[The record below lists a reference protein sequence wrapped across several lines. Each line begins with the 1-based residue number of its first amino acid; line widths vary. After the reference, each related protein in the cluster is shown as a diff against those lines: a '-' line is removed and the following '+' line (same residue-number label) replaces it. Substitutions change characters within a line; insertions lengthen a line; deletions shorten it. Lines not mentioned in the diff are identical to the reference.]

1 MVKKP
6 DIQLD
11 SDYICTYFLGEVPEA
26 VEHFAREKGLKIYP
40 LNDKEAPELFVIDP
54 GEFLYM
60 IKNAAYVLTDSFHA
74 VAFSI
79 KFNKEF
85 YVFDRKENGVAGMF
99 SRIETIAKLFGLE
112 NRIQNREKIV
122 EQLPISNWMEIENKL
137 AAEKKKSMKKLLE
150 VMGY

>member
-1 MVKKP
+1 MHLFP
-6 DIQLD
+6 RG
-11 SDYICTYFLGEVPEA
+11 SPGGSGAF
-26 VEHFAREKGLKIYP
+26 RKGKGIENLS

-60 IKNAAYVLTDSFHA
+60 IKNAAYVLTNSFHA

-112 NRIQNREKIV
+112 NRVQNREGIV

-137 AAEKKKSMKKLLE
+137 VTRKRR
-150 VMGY
+150 V